1 MLSEGYQTRA
11 FSLLAIA
18 SMSGCCQVTLPLVS
32 RERCPVS
39 VSFIA
44 RHGGD
49 LFLLS
54 TVEAMYTSLQEQADM
69 ASKSYLSSN
78 VISQEE
84 SAEIA
89 KEKNVKAFLR
99 RGTARE
105 MLGYYKEA
113 IEDFGYA
120 LVLEPTKK
128 TANLA
133 VNRLRKLFQ

>member
-1 MLSEGYQTRA
+1 M
-11 FSLLAIA
+11 
-18 SMSGCCQVTLPLVS
+18 
-32 RERCPVS
+32 S

-69 ASKSYLSSN
+69 ASNTYLSSN

-89 KEKNVKAFLR
+89 KEKVGCTCILLLYLSACS
-99 RGTARE
+99 
-105 MLGYYKEA
+105 MSSS
-113 IEDFGYA
+113 
-120 LVLEPTKK
+120 
-128 TANLA
+128 
-133 VNRLRKLFQ
+133 